1 MVKAFFHEVPE
12 DPGIMSIWSHLIRVV
27 YLPWMEELGVLLP
40 HSIDQKKETDI
51 VQKHLEGFKLCN
63 SLSNI

>member
-27 YLPWMEELGVLLP
+27 YLPWMEELGVLIP

-51 VQKHLEGFKLCN
+51 VQKHL
-63 SLSNI
+63 